1 MNNSHAR
8 SFWLEEALAAEDGQD
23 QPELR
28 RSIRADVC
36 IVGGGYTGLW
46 TAIHLKEADP
56 GLSVVL
62 VERDI
67 CGSGASGR
75 NAGYLLSW
83 WAKFLSL
90 CKVCGEAE
98 ALRIARASDAA
109 ISEIERFCVAHQIDV
124 DFQHDGW
131 LWVGTNKAQ
140 VGLWRETMDAIARHG
155 EAPIVEWTRDEV
167 VARSGSP
174 IHLAGVCETN
184 AARVQP
190 ALLARGLRQV
200 ALERGV
206 EIFEHSPLTELRLE
220 NPTVV
225 RTPQGAVTA
234 EKVILAMNAWG
245 IRWAELRK
253 AVVVVS
259 GDMII
264 TPPIPETLRRLGW
277 TDGLTISDGRA
288 LLHYYR
294 TTRDGRIAFGKGGMS
309 GRFTFGGRVGSEVE
323 GRSDFELQLLQLM
336 RATYADLSDVGI
348 ATSWR
353 GPVERSRSG
362 LPFFSRLGKYGN
374 VLFAIGFSGN
384 GIGPCYLG
392 GRILSSLALGRR
404 DEWSEC
410 PLVRSPTR
418 DFPPEPFRYVGSQL
432 IRRALLAKDRAD
444 DEERA
449 PSLAVRLLTSM
460 APAGLSPFEASVSA
474 PAEASSRSSR
484 PVSTSPQQP

>member
-1 MNNSHAR
+1 MNSYGR
-8 SFWLEEALAAEDGQD
+8 CFWLEEAMAAEKRPD

-28 RSIRADVC
+28 GSLRADVC

-46 TAIHLKEADP
+46 TAIRLKEADP
-56 GLSVVL
+56 GLAVVL

-90 CKVCGEAE
+90 RKVCGEAE
-98 ALRIARASDAA
+98 ALRIARASDEA
-109 ISEIERFCVAHQIDV
+109 ISEIERFCVENHLDV
-124 DFQHDGW
+124 DFRHDGW

-140 VGLWRETMDAIARHG
+140 VGLWRETMDAIARYG
-155 EAPIVEWTRDEV
+155 EAPLVEWSSDEV

-174 IHLAGVCETN
+174 IHLAGVCERN

-190 ALLARGLRQV
+190 ALLARGLRRV

-206 EIFEHSPLTELRLE
+206 QIFEHSPLTELRLGS
-220 NPTVV
+220 PAVV
-225 RTPQGAVTA
+225 RTSQGVVTA
-234 EKVILAMNAWG
+234 ERVILAMNAWA
-245 IRWAELRK
+245 IRWAEIRK

-264 TPPIPETLRRLGW
+264 TPPIPEKLRRLGW

-323 GRSDFELQLLQLM
+323 GRSDFELQLLRLM
-336 RATYADLSDVGI
+336 RATYRELSDVGI

-353 GPVERSRSG
+353 GPVDRTRSG
-362 LPFFSRLGKYGN
+362 LPFFWRLGKHGN
-374 VLFAIGFSGN
+374 VLFAVGYSGN
-384 GIGPCYLG
+384 GVGPCYLG
-392 GRILSSLALGRR
+392 GRILSSLALGHR

-410 PLVRSPTR
+410 PLVRRPTR
-418 DFPPEPFRYVGSQL
+418 DFPPEPFRYLGSQL
-432 IRRALLAKDRAD
+432 IRRALLEKDRAD
-444 DEERA
+444 DEGRA
-449 PSLAVRLLTSM
+449 PSLPVRVLSSM
-460 APAGLSPFEASVSA
+460 APAGLSPFETGISG
-474 PAEASSRSSR
+474 PAEAS
-484 PVSTSPQQP
+484 